1 MRARPR
7 IAAAENVFGI
17 KQVHLQIFKELLTS
31 FSLCLGSLLG
41 LILIGRMLQLKE
53 LFLAQN
59 LGLAEI
65 MELFVYLTPFF
76 LLLLLPIACMLGV
89 FLSFLRMSTD
99 NELLALKAGG
109 ISIYQLLAA
118 PIVFCL
124 LCTAVDFGVSFWGL
138 SWGMDNFK
146 STVLEH
152 ARSRTR
158 LVLQPGV
165 FNREFPGLTLFAQQV
180 DPGGKGLHQVFVRD
194 ETRPGVKVT
203 IVAPFGQVATDTQ
216 QGQIVFLLRDGH
228 IYRRTNGDKIDVLG
242 FDTYAVRLDL
252 SKLFGGFRLDQD
264 KPKEM
269 SLNQLLR
276 LKEDPEAKVKDKGTF
291 YNKIIVEIQ
300 KRYALPVAC
309 FVLGVFALPFAFSF
323 QGLKQHL
330 GLVLALGCF
339 LVYYTLLSVALSLG
353 ETGTLDPSVGL
364 WLPNALFMLI
374 AVLGINLAGKERF
387 PRVFDWLAH
396 LRFKRKAAP
405 A

>member
-1 MRARPR
+1 ML
-7 IAAAENVFGI
+7 GI
-17 KQVHLQIFKELLTS
+17 KQVHWQIFKELSVS
-31 FSLCLGSLLG
+31 FGLCLGALLG

-59 LGLAEI
+59 LGLGEI
-65 MELFVYLTPFF
+65 MQLFAYLTPFF
-76 LLLLLPIACMLGV
+76 LLLLLPIACMLAV
-89 FLSFLRMSTD
+89 FLTFLRMSTD

-118 PIVFCL
+118 PAVFCL

-146 STVLEH
+146 STVIEH

-180 DPGGKGLHQVFVRD
+180 DPGGKGLRQVFVRD
-194 ETRPGVKVT
+194 ETRPDVHAT
-203 IVAPFGQVATDTQ
+203 IVAPTGQVATDTQ

-228 IYRRTNGDKIDVLG
+228 IYRRTGGKIDVLG
-242 FDTYAVRLDL
+242 FDVYAVRLDL
-252 SKLFGGFRLDQD
+252 ARLFGGFRLAQD

-269 SLNQLLR
+269 SLDQLLA
-276 LKEDPEAKVKDKGTF
+276 LKDDPEALLKDNGTF
-291 YNKIIVEIQ
+291 HKKILVEIP
-300 KRYALPVAC
+300 KRYALPSAC
-309 FVLGVFALPFAFSF
+309 FVLGIFALPFAFSF

-353 ETGTLDPSVGL
+353 ETATLDPSIGL
-364 WLPNALFMLI
+364 WIPNVLFLLV
-374 AVLGINLAGKERF
+374 AVAGIYMAGKERF
-387 PRVFDWLAH
+387 PHVLDWLAH
-396 LRFKRKAAP
+396 LRLRRRAKA
-405 A
+405 

>member
-1 MRARPR
+1 MP
-7 IAAAENVFGI
+7 GI
-17 KQVHLQIFKELLTS
+17 KQIHLQIFKELLTS
-31 FSLCLGSLLG
+31 FSLCLGALLG

-59 LGLAEI
+59 LGLVEI

-76 LLLLLPIACMLGV
+76 LLLLLPIACMLSV
-89 FLSFLRMSTD
+89 FLTFLRMSTD

-118 PIVFCL
+118 PVVFCL

-146 STVLEH
+146 GTVIEH

-180 DPGGKGLHQVFVRD
+180 DPGGKGLRQVFVRD
-194 ETRPGVKVT
+194 ETRPDVHVT
-203 IVAPFGQVATDTQ
+203 IVAPSGQVATDTR
-216 QGQIVFLLRDGH
+216 QGQIVFLLREGH
-228 IYRRTNGDKIDVLG
+228 IYRRVNQKIDVLG

-252 SKLFGGFRLDQD
+252 SRLFGGFRLDKD

-269 SLNQLLR
+269 SLEQLLL
-276 LKEDPEAKVKDKGTF
+276 LKDDPEALVKDNGTF
-291 YNKIIVEIQ
+291 HNKILVEIQ
-300 KRYALPVAC
+300 KRYALPAAC

-339 LVYYTLLSVALSLG
+339 LVYYTLLSIALSLG
-353 ETGTLDPSVGL
+353 ETATLDPAVGL
-364 WLPNALFMLI
+364 WIPNAVFLLV
-374 AVLGINLAGKERF
+374 ALLGINMAGRERF
-387 PRVFDWLAH
+387 PRLFDWLAH
-396 LRFKRKAAP
+396 IRLRRKAA
-405 A
+405 AAC

>member
-1 MRARPR
+1 VP
-7 IAAAENVFGI
+7 GI
-17 KQVHLQIFKELLTS
+17 KQIHLQIFKELLTS
-31 FSLCLGSLLG
+31 FSLCLGALLG

-59 LGLAEI
+59 LGLVEI

-76 LLLLLPIACMLGV
+76 LLLLLPIACMLSV
-89 FLSFLRMSTD
+89 FLTFLRMSTD

-118 PIVFCL
+118 PVVFCL

-146 STVLEH
+146 GTVIEH

-180 DPGGKGLHQVFVRD
+180 DPGGKGLRQVFVRD
-194 ETRPGVKVT
+194 ETRPDVHVT
-203 IVAPFGQVATDTQ
+203 IVAPSGQVATDTR
-216 QGQIVFLLRDGH
+216 QGQIVFLLREGH
-228 IYRRTNGDKIDVLG
+228 IYRRVNQKIDVLG

-252 SKLFGGFRLDQD
+252 SRLFGGFRLDKD

-269 SLNQLLR
+269 SLEQLLL
-276 LKEDPEAKVKDKGTF
+276 LKDDPEALVKDNGTF
-291 YNKIIVEIQ
+291 HNKILVEIQ
-300 KRYALPVAC
+300 KRYALPAAC

-339 LVYYTLLSVALSLG
+339 LVYYTLLSIALSLG
-353 ETGTLDPSVGL
+353 ETATLDPAVGL
-364 WLPNALFMLI
+364 WIPNAVFLLV
-374 AVLGINLAGKERF
+374 ALLGINMAGRERF
-387 PRVFDWLAH
+387 PRLFDWLAH
-396 LRFKRKAAP
+396 IRLRRKAA
-405 A
+405 AAC